1 MREASNIAELVER
14 LTHGVHGGGYR
25 DGLKPAQWS
34 ALRYFSNANR
44 FSMTASAFASYQGIT
59 AGAASQTIGAL
70 VEKRLLKRT
79 DDKADKRRRH
89 LSLTANAKKLIE
101 RDPISALVVA
111 ALKLTSAE
119 RKEVGSGLGQMLAHL
134 ISEKRGAEFGYC
146 DACQF
151 LQCTRRV
158 GQADS
163 YRCAQAEQDLSEDE
177 LEKICVNF
185 GPGRVDR

>member
-1 MREASNIAELVER
+1 MRDASNIADLVER
-14 LTHGVHGGGYR
+14 LSHGAHGDAYR

-44 FSMTASAFASYQGIT
+44 FSMTASAFAAYQGIT

-89 LSLTANAKKLIE
+89 LSLTAKAQRLIE
-101 RDPISALVVA
+101 RDPISTLISA
-111 ALKLTSAE
+111 ALKLSDGE
-119 RKEVGSGLGQMLAHL
+119 RSELGSGLGKMLAHL
-134 ISEKRGAEFGYC
+134 VSEKRGAEFGYC

-151 LQCTRRV
+151 LRCTRRA
-158 GQADS
+158 GKSDK
-163 YRCAQAEQDLSEDE
+163 YECAQAEQVLSADE
-177 LEKICVNF
+177 LEKVCVNF
-185 GPGRVDR
+185 GPTRVIT